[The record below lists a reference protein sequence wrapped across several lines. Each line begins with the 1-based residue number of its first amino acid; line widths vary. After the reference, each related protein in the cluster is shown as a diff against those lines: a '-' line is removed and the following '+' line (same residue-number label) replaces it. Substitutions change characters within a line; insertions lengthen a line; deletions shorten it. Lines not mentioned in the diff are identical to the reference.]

1 MINILVRT
9 LNISGLDAEIEK
21 LLARHQ
27 GIEVGRVGQMAN
39 ADRVVG
45 HYFPFVS
52 LKSGKASEKSALPR
66 AILTNDAVRLTI
78 AYLERD
84 VVKYG

>member
-1 MINILVRT
+1 
-9 LNISGLDAEIEK
+9 
-21 LLARHQ
+21 
-27 GIEVGRVGQMAN
+27 MAN